1 MRRTSSRITSRQSSR
16 QSKNFRV
23 KRRIFSAVK
32 IVGGMAVIAAFFYT
46 LSAVSSM
53 DVFAINN
60 VRISGIDD
68 SGVVES
74 MHASVLESLQ
84 GKSLHLF
91 SNSNTILFPR
101 RDISQMVK
109 DKYPEVESVT
119 LDRDGTHTL
128 NVNIKEKDP
137 SALVCTTLPD
147 FNGNELS
154 LSDSSSCYFA
164 DDTGFIFKKA
174 PSFSGRVYHR
184 YYVPDLSGANLD
196 STSVDATSTEGVIGL
211 YATSTIE
218 FSKVQKFY
226 EGLQQNNII
235 ADAVLSKGG
244 GEYELYVRNPFMSS
258 STAVV
263 YFNTT
268 SSSTEQLSNLI
279 SFWSHTVNTARTKKS
294 KIGFD
299 YIDVRYGD
307 NVFYRQAQ

>member
-23 KRRIFSAVK
+23 KRRVYGTVK
-32 IVGGMAVIAAFFYT
+32 IIGSLVVIAVFFYS
-46 LSAVSSM
+46 LSAISSLE
-53 DVFAINN
+53 VFAINN
-60 VRISGIDD
+60 VRISGVDD
-68 SGVVES
+68 SSVVES
-74 MHASVLESLQ
+74 MHASVLDVLQ

-101 RDISQMVK
+101 RDILQKVK
-109 DKYPEVESVT
+109 DMYPEVESVS

-128 NVNIKEKDP
+128 NVKIKEKNP
-137 SALVCTTLPD
+137 SALVCATLPD

-174 PSFSGRVYHR
+174 PSFSGRVYPR
-184 YYVPDLSGANLD
+184 YYIPDLSDNQN
-196 STSVDATSTEGVIGL
+196 DATASDGVVGSQ
-211 YATSTIE
+211 ATSSTE

-226 EGLQQNNII
+226 AGLQQNSII
-235 ADAVLSKGG
+235 ADGVLMKGG
-244 GEYELYVRNPFMSS
+244 GEYEMYIRNPFTSS

-268 SSSTEQLSNLI
+268 SSSTEQLSNFI
-279 SFWSHTVNTARTKKS
+279 SFWSHTVSAAQAKKS

-307 NVFYRQAQ
+307 NVFYRQTK